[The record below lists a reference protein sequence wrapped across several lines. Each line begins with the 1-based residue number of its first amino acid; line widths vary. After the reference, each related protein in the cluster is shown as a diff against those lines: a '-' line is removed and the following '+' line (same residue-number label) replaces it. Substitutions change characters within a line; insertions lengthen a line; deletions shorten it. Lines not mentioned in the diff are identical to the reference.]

1 MQAEVNGV
9 KGMMLNTIMKNIFE
23 VVIRYKPQFESKGVK
38 LYFVKKYT
46 GQLDRFWFEYVDIE
60 NCKEYATYIPKEGLH
75 GVGCEFV

>member
-1 MQAEVNGV
+1 M
-9 KGMMLNTIMKNIFE
+9 
-23 VVIRYKPQFESKGVK
+23 VIRYKPQFESKGVK

-75 GVGCEFV
+75 GDGCEWV